1 MFQIDARSS
10 IYNINCVF
18 IFFNLVKVEWES
30 LFADEGMSDALEVFK
45 RELGKVQDVVRGKP
59 TGIRNLG

>member
-10 IYNINCVF
+10 IYNINSVF

-45 RELGKVQDVVRGKP
+45 RELGKVQDVVREKP
-59 TGIRNLG
+59 AGIRNLG